1 MSTLLFHGPTSRDVA
16 IEEAEKIG
24 RLLAEPFGDDGL
36 KVETAREIVEMLST
50 APIGDQLGVVV
61 IGPFDD
67 VTVQAS
73 DALLKTLEEFDSRF
87 VQPILWAMD
96 VGSVTGTIRSRCL
109 PRWCPALPGHSPE
122 RPYLGAAERL
132 CEAAL
137 RRRTAAV
144 IEHLK
149 ENEGM
154 EGDLMRASAEV
165 LINKEEWPL
174 EVRLLLWE
182 SIRKTL
188 KAYRDKPTALGA
200 LSAFLV

>member
-1 MSTLLFHGPTSRDVA
+1 MSTLLFHGPTSRDTA
-16 IEEAEKIG
+16 IAEAERIG

-50 APIGDQLGVVV
+50 APIGDKIGTVV

-73 DALLKTLEEFDSRF
+73 DAMLKTLEEFDSRF
-87 VQPILWAMD
+87 VQPLLWAMD

-109 PRWCPALPGHSPE
+109 AQWCPALPGHSPE

-144 IEHLK
+144 IEYLK
-149 ENEGM
+149 DNAGLEA
-154 EGDLMRASAEV
+154 DLMRASAEV
-165 LINKEEWPL
+165 LATKEDWSL
-174 EVRLLLWE
+174 DARLLLWE

-188 KAYRDKPTALGA
+188 IAYRDKPTPLAALA
-200 LSAFLV
+200 AFLV

>member
-1 MSTLLFHGPTSRDVA
+1 MSTLLYHGPASRDAAV
-16 IEEAEKIG
+16 ESAENLG

-36 KVETAREIVEMLST
+36 KVDSAREIVEMLST
-50 APIGDQLGVVV
+50 CPVGDKIGTVV

-73 DALLKTLEEFDSRF
+73 DAMLKTLEEFDGRF

-96 VGSVTGTIRSRCL
+96 IGSITGTIRSRCL
-109 PRWCPALPGHSPE
+109 AHWCPALAGHSPE
-122 RPYLGAAERL
+122 RPYLGAAERI

-144 IEHLK
+144 IEYLK
-149 ENEGM
+149 ENEGL

-165 LINKEEWPL
+165 LVTKEDWPIDA
-174 EVRLLLWE
+174 RLLLWE
-182 SIRKTL
+182 SIRSTL
-188 KAYRDKPTALGA
+188 KQYRDKPTALGA

>member
-1 MSTLLFHGPTSRDVA
+1 M
-16 IEEAEKIG
+16 G

-36 KVETAREIVEMLST
+36 KIDTAREIIEILSSC
-50 APIGDQLGVVV
+50 PVGDKIGTVV

-67 VTVQAS
+67 VTEQAS
-73 DALLKTLEEFDSRF
+73 DAMLKTIEEFDDRY
-87 VQPILWAMD
+87 VLPVLWAMD
-96 VGSVTGTIRSRCL
+96 IGSVMGTIQSRCL
-109 PRWCPALPGHSPE
+109 ARWCPALKGHSPE
-122 RPYLGAAERL
+122 RPYLGSAERL

-144 IEHLK
+144 IEYLK
-149 ENEGM
+149 ENEGL

-165 LINKEEWPL
+165 LVMRDDWSLDARI
-174 EVRLLLWE
+174 LLWE

-188 KAYRDKPTALGA
+188 KSYRDKPTALGA